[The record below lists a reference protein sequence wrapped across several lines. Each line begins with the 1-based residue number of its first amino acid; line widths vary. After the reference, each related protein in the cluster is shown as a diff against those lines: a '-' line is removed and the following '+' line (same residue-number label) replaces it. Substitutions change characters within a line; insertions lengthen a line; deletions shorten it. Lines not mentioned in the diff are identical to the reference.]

1 MQGPGNQ
8 NRKNVTLKT
17 NTDTGSCG
25 SSWYSKKKLQ
35 APGKPI
41 QIGIQKTVPTS
52 TTQILGKR

>member
-35 APGKPI
+35 
-41 QIGIQKTVPTS
+41 TS
-52 TTQILGKR
+52 IYNTFLESQFK